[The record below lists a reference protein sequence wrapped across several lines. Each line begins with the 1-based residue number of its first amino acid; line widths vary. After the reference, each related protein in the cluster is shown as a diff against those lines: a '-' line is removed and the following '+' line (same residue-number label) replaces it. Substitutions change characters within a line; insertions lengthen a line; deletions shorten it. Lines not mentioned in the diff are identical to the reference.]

1 MELEKFTSQLNKRM
15 ERKDKHFSSK
25 IYKYSVDVQNKATNS
40 NIGPILYF
48 TEETSELQQLLCKY
62 ARGKISGN
70 CYQVYEE
77 LADVFIMVNCLI
89 SYFRFSKDRLYCTA
103 SSATEC
109 AIISDI
115 DASLYFRKYSGDV
128 CNEMYKYVNHS
139 AASISEGYIIRL
151 LAALYRLIDYLCI
164 DEQTLRYAIDV
175 KINRFI
181 RANGLEDF
189 AKADKACLTSM

>member
-1 MELEKFTSQLNKRM
+1 MELEKFSSQLIERM

-25 IYKYSVDVQNKATNS
+25 IYKYSVDVQNKATKS
-40 NIGPILYF
+40 NIGPIIYF
-48 TEETSELQQLLCKY
+48 TVETSELQQLLCKY

-89 SYFRFSKDRLYCTA
+89 SYFRLSKDRIYCSA
-103 SSATEC
+103 SASEKY
-109 AIISDI
+109 AITSDI
-115 DASLYFRKYSGDV
+115 DVPLYFRKYSGDL
-128 CNEMYKYVNHS
+128 CDQLYMYVNHS
-139 AASISEGYIIRL
+139 IASINDRYIVRL
-151 LAALYRLIDYLCI
+151 LTALYKLIGYLDI

-181 RANGLEDF
+181 RANGLEYLV
-189 AKADKACLTSM
+189 KEDKACLTSM

>member
-1 MELEKFTSQLNKRM
+1 MELEKFSSQLIERM

-25 IYKYSVDVQNKATNS
+25 IYKYSVDVQNRATKS
-40 NIGPILYF
+40 NIGPIIYF

-89 SYFRFSKDRLYCTA
+89 SYFRLSKDRIYCSA
-103 SSATEC
+103 SASEKY
-109 AIISDI
+109 AITSDI
-115 DASLYFRKYSGDV
+115 DVPLYFRKYSGDL
-128 CNEMYKYVNHS
+128 CDQLYMYVNHS
-139 AASISEGYIIRL
+139 IASINDRYIVRL
-151 LAALYRLIDYLCI
+151 LTALYKLIGYLDI

-189 AKADKACLTSM
+189 VKEDKACLTSM

>member
-1 MELEKFTSQLNKRM
+1 MELEKFSSQLIERM

-25 IYKYSVDVQNKATNS
+25 IYKYSVDVQNKATKS
-40 NIGPILYF
+40 NIGPIIYF

-89 SYFRFSKDRLYCTA
+89 SYFRLSKDRIYCSA
-103 SSATEC
+103 SASEKY
-109 AIISDI
+109 AITSDI
-115 DASLYFRKYSGDV
+115 DVPLYFRKYSGDL
-128 CNEMYKYVNHS
+128 CDQLYMYVNHS
-139 AASISEGYIIRL
+139 IASINDRYIVRL
-151 LAALYRLIDYLCI
+151 LTALYKLIGYLDI

-181 RANGLEDF
+181 RANGLEYLV
-189 AKADKACLTSM
+189 KEDKACLTSM

>member
-1 MELEKFTSQLNKRM
+1 M

-25 IYKYSVDVQNKATNS
+25 VYKYSVDVQNKATNS
-40 NIGPILYF
+40 NIGPIIYF

-115 DASLYFRKYSGDV
+115 DAPLYFRKYSGDV

-189 AKADKACLTSM
+189 VKEDKACLTSM

>member
-1 MELEKFTSQLNKRM
+1 MELEKFSSQLIERM

-25 IYKYSVDVQNKATNS
+25 IYKYSVDVQNKATKS
-40 NIGPILYF
+40 NIGPIIYF

-115 DASLYFRKYSGDV
+115 DAPLYFRKYSGDV

-175 KINRFI
+175 KINR

-189 AKADKACLTSM
+189 VKEDKACLTSM

>member
-1 MELEKFTSQLNKRM
+1 MELEKFTSQLIERM

-25 IYKYSVDVQNKATNS
+25 IYKYSVDVQNKATKS
-40 NIGPILYF
+40 NIGPIIYF

-89 SYFRFSKDRLYCTA
+89 SYFRFSKDRLYCAA

-115 DASLYFRKYSGDV
+115 DAPLYFRKYSGDV

-151 LAALYRLIDYLCI
+151 LAALYRLIDYLDI

-181 RANGLEDF
+181 RANGLEDLV
-189 AKADKACLTSM
+189 KEDKACLTSM

>member
-1 MELEKFTSQLNKRM
+1 MELEKFSSQLIERM

-25 IYKYSVDVQNKATNS
+25 VYKYSVDVQNKATNS
-40 NIGPILYF
+40 NIGPIIYF

-115 DASLYFRKYSGDV
+115 DAPLYFRKYSGDV

-151 LAALYRLIDYLCI
+151 LAALYRLIDYLGI
-164 DEQTLRYAIDV
+164 DEQALRYAIDV

-181 RANGLEDF
+181 RANGLEDLV
-189 AKADKACLTSM
+189 KEDKACLTSM